1 MHKEHYQLHSKAVLL
16 RGCFRDQ
23 YFMWGKEMELKL
35 KKAQRGQTH
44 GNVEPQL
51 HSFDCH
57 WGLRPLFQGL

>member
-35 KKAQRGQTH
+35 KKAQ
-44 GNVEPQL
+44 
-51 HSFDCH
+51 
-57 WGLRPLFQGL
+57 